1 MTTTPLRPDLAHRA
15 LLGRWLHVQAEAIAR
30 PWIAHVLA
38 RRVYRPEQANSCLT
52 EDGLRALYDSLAAA
66 LENGRY
72 AALDDNISAVTR
84 DGYLSGYPLN
94 DLLLIL
100 SSLKNEVWQA
110 VIISFP
116 PQEALGYLRS
126 IDGVFQT
133 GVSYQARVFSDLV
146 QYDLT
151 NELDRT
157 RSQLIK
163 LDQTKSRFIRIAA
176 HELKTPLTLIQGYSD
191 ILHRELGAS
200 VSEQVHL
207 AITGLASGAR
217 RLLNTVNDMIA
228 VSQIDAQS
236 LQLNFQ
242 LISLPHI
249 LQIVMQDL
257 RSSLE
262 ERVLVFKMKP
272 IPPELGA
279 FYADPQRVYQ
289 IFEYVIGN
297 AIKYTPD
304 GGSITVAI
312 DLLEAPADVERFVEV
327 GVVDTGI
334 GIASDDLPH
343 LFDMFYSK
351 TDIARHSSGRTKFK
365 GGGSGLGLSVVK
377 GIVEAHGGKIVVDS
391 PGYDEDACPGT
402 MVRIFLP
409 VRYELPS
416 SLGRDRLGLTS
427 EFPMDEKSQGEHDH
441 DRTV

>member
-15 LLGRWLHVQAEAIAR
+15 VLGRWLQVQAETISR
-30 PWIAHVLA
+30 PWITNVLA
-38 RRVYRPEQANSCLT
+38 RRVYQPEQANSCLT
-52 EDGLRALYDSLAAA
+52 ETGLRALYDSLATA
-66 LENGRY
+66 LESGRY
-72 AALDDNISAVTR
+72 AALDDTISAVTR

-100 SSLKNEVWQA
+100 SSLKGEVWQA
-110 VIISFP
+110 VMVAFS
-116 PQEALGYLRS
+116 PQEALGFLRS
-126 IDGVFQT
+126 IDSVFQT
-133 GVSYQARVFSDLV
+133 GMSYQARVFADLV
-146 QYDLT
+146 QYDLAS
-151 NELDRT
+151 ELDRT

-163 LDQTKSRFIRIAA
+163 LDQTKSRFISIAA

-191 ILHRELGAS
+191 ILNRELGGN
-200 VSEQVHL
+200 VSEQVHM

-217 RLLNTVNDMIA
+217 RLLTTVNDMIA

-242 LISLPHI
+242 HVSLPHI

-257 RSSLE
+257 RANLE
-262 ERVLVFKMKP
+262 ERVLNFRMRP
-272 IPPELGA
+272 IPPDMGS

-304 GGSITVAI
+304 GGAITVAI

-327 GVVDTGI
+327 SISDTGI
-334 GIASDDLPH
+334 GIAPEDLPH
-343 LFDMFYSK
+343 LFDKFYSK
-351 TDIARHSSGRTKFK
+351 TDISRHSSGRTKFK

-377 GIVEAHGGKIVVDS
+377 GIVEAHGGKILVES

-402 MVRIFLP
+402 TVRIFLP
-409 VRYELPS
+409 VRYEPPS
-416 SLGRDRLGLTS
+416 SVGRDRLGLT
-427 EFPMDEKSQGEHDH
+427 
-441 DRTV
+441 T

>member
-15 LLGRWLHVQAEAIAR
+15 MLGRWLHVQAEAISR
-30 PWIAHVLA
+30 PWIGSVLA
-38 RRVYRPEQANSCLT
+38 RRSFHVDQANSCLT
-52 EDGLRALYDSLAAA
+52 ENGLRALYDSLATA
-66 LENGRY
+66 LESGRY
-72 AALDDNISAVTR
+72 AAMDDTISAVTR

-94 DLLLIL
+94 DLLMIL
-100 SSLKNEVWQA
+100 SSLKSEIWQA
-110 VIISFP
+110 VSSAFP
-116 PQEALGYLRS
+116 PHEALGYLRS

-133 GVSYQARVFSDLV
+133 GLSYQARVFADLV

-151 NELDRT
+151 SELDRT
-157 RSQLIK
+157 RSQLIR
-163 LDQTKSRFIRIAA
+163 LDQTKSRFISIAA

-191 ILHRELGAS
+191 ILSRELGAH
-200 VSEQVHL
+200 VSEQAHM

-217 RLLNTVNDMIA
+217 RLLTTVNDMIA

-257 RSSLE
+257 RANLE
-262 ERVLVFKMKP
+262 ERVLNFRMRP
-272 IPPELGA
+272 IPPDMGS

-304 GGSITVAI
+304 GGSITIAI
-312 DLLEAPADVERFVEV
+312 ELLEAPVDVERFVEV
-327 GVVDTGI
+327 SVVDTGI
-334 GIASDDLPH
+334 GIAAEDLPH
-343 LFDMFYSK
+343 LFDKFYSK
-351 TDIARHSSGRTKFK
+351 TDISRHSSGRTKFK

-402 MVRIFLP
+402 TVRVFLP
-409 VRYELPS
+409 VRYDPPS
-416 SLGRDRLGLTS
+416 SVGRDRLGFS
-427 EFPMDEKSQGEHDH
+427 S
-441 DRTV
+441 

>member
-15 LLGRWLHVQAEAIAR
+15 MLGRWLQVQAEAISR
-30 PWIAHVLA
+30 PWINSVLA
-38 RRVYRPEQANSCLT
+38 RRVYRSEQANSCLT
-52 EDGLRALYDSLAAA
+52 EAGLRALYDSLATA
-66 LENGRY
+66 LESGRY
-72 AALDDNISAVTR
+72 AALDDTISAVTR

-100 SSLKNEVWQA
+100 SSLKGEVWQA
-110 VIISFP
+110 VTVAFP
-116 PQEALGYLRS
+116 PPEALGFLRS
-126 IDGVFQT
+126 IDSVFQT
-133 GVSYQARVFSDLV
+133 GMSYQARVFADLV
-146 QYDLT
+146 QYDLAS
-151 NELDRT
+151 ELDRT

-163 LDQTKSRFIRIAA
+163 LDQTKSRFISIAA

-191 ILHRELGAS
+191 ILNRELGGS
-200 VSEQVHL
+200 VSEQVHM

-217 RLLNTVNDMIA
+217 RLLTTVNDMIA

-257 RSSLE
+257 RANLE
-262 ERVLVFKMKP
+262 ERVLNFKMKP
-272 IPPELGA
+272 IPPEMGS

-304 GGSITVAI
+304 GGAITISI

-327 GVVDTGI
+327 SVSDTGI
-334 GIASDDLPH
+334 GIAPEDLPH
-343 LFDMFYSK
+343 LFDKFYSK
-351 TDIARHSSGRTKFK
+351 TDISRHSSGRTKFK

-377 GIVEAHGGKIVVDS
+377 GIVEAHGGKIVVES
-391 PGYDEDACPGT
+391 PGYDEEACPGT
-402 MVRIFLP
+402 AVRIFLP
-409 VRYELPS
+409 VRYDPPS
-416 SLGRDRLGLTS
+416 SVGRDRLGLT
-427 EFPMDEKSQGEHDH
+427 
-441 DRTV
+441 T